1 METKKKDHTRVTKA
15 DLKTRKDPYTVTDY
29 NKDDCTFTTKPRIQS
44 KNSVFE
50 DYAPYSPHRPT
61 NVGLF

>member
-50 DYAPYSPHRPT
+50 DYAP
-61 NVGLF
+61 